1 MMNLM
6 LDASLRPP
14 AQAGDMPAAATRPAP
29 RRHVAKAR
37 ASDLAVFGGPALFDP
52 VISTSNLV
60 QPDIEVFLRYSRRF
74 YAEHRFTNDG
84 PLVRELE
91 QRLARFHGARHC
103 IATSNGFWAL
113 VMAMRCLALPGRSE
127 VVMPSLTYRRLA
139 DIAAWVGLTP
149 HFCEVDA
156 DSLAISPTAAA
167 ACINERTALL
177 LAVHPIVNCCD
188 AVALEAVAREHG
200 VPLLFDSVESV
211 YETVAG
217 RKVGSFGGAEC
228 FSMHASKLVNG
239 FEGGYITT
247 NDSDLARRLALMRGF
262 GFDGPDRIEGLGINA
277 KLNEV
282 HAAMALAGLDDLE
295 AQVLRN
301 RARYLAYQ
309 RELAGLDGL
318 RLLEFDE
325 SQRTSYKTVVVE
337 LTDAWPLSRE
347 QTLAVL
353 NLEGAL
359 ARAYYAPPLHQK
371 RCDYPVI
378 APALPVTDRLSQ
390 RFMLLPC
397 GHQVT
402 HADITAVAR
411 LLRFVAREAD
421 TIRSRLS

>member
-1 MMNLM
+1 MTAI
-6 LDASLRPP
+6 LDPGLAGTPAVADAAPARTARRRHAGKLRP
-14 AQAGDMPAAATRPAP
+14 T
-29 RRHVAKAR
+29 
-37 ASDLAVFGGPALFDP
+37 DLAVLGGPVLFDP

-60 QPDIEVFLRYSRRF
+60 RPDIEVFLAYSRRF

-91 QRLARFHGARHC
+91 QRLARFHGVRHC

-113 VMAMRCLALPGRSE
+113 VMAMRCLALPGRTE

-149 HFCEVDA
+149 HFCEVDEA
-156 DSLAISPTAAA
+156 TLAISPAAA
-167 ACINERTALL
+167 AASINERTALL

-188 AVALEAVAREHG
+188 AVALEAVAREHE
-200 VPLLFDSVESV
+200 VPLLFDAVESV

-217 RKVGSFGGAEC
+217 RKVGSFGRAEC

-247 NDSDLARRLALMRGF
+247 DDSELARRLALMRGF
-262 GFDGPDRIEGLGINA
+262 GFDGPDRIEGLGLNA

-301 RARYLAYQ
+301 RARYLTYQ
-309 RELAGLDGL
+309 RELADIEGL

-325 SQRTSYKTVVVE
+325 SQRTSYKTIVVE
-337 LTDAWPLSRE
+337 LTDAWPLTRA

-353 NLEGAL
+353 NGEGAL
-359 ARAYYAPPLHQK
+359 ARAYYSPPLHHK

-378 APALPVTDRLSQ
+378 APPLPLTDRLSQ

-402 HADITAVAR
+402 HADIAALAD
-411 LLRFVAREAD
+411 LLRFVARHAD
-421 TIRSRLS
+421 TLRTRLS